1 MVKVSTLIYRVDG
14 FNETYTLSAIPDV
27 LNRGYGDQLLKELL
41 GPLILDPGEK
51 LVKTILEKI

>member
-14 FNETYTLSAIPDV
+14 FNETYTLSAIPGL
-27 LNRGYGDQLLKELL
+27 LNQDTGDHLLNKLL
-41 GPLILDPGEK
+41 GPLIFDPGEK

>member
-14 FNETYTLSAIPDV
+14 FNETNTLSTIPGL
-27 LNRGYGDQLLKELL
+27 LNRYKEDQLLNELL
-41 GPLILDPGEK
+41 APLIFDPGEK

>member
-1 MVKVSTLIYRVDG
+1 MVKVSTLLYRVDS
-14 FNETYTLSAIPDV
+14 FNEQNTLSAIPDI
-27 LNRGYGDQLLKELL
+27 LYQGLGDQLLNELL

>member
-14 FNETYTLSAIPDV
+14 FNGRCTLSAIPDL
-27 LNRGYGDQLLKELL
+27 LNQDPGNQFLNELL
-41 GPLILDPGEK
+41 GPLIFDPGEK